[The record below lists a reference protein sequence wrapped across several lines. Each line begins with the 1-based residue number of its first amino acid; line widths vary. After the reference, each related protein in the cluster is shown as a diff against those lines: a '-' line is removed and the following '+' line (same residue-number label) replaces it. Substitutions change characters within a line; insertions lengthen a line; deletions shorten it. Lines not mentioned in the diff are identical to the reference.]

1 MLAELEKKLSYTFQ
15 RKEILEEALTH
26 PSFKAVSKDN
36 FSYQRLEFLGD
47 KVLGLIIGKY
57 LFKHFKGE
65 NEGNISKRHAFLVC
79 GKSLALVAKNID
91 LGKFIKLSQNQE
103 IDGGRESEN
112 ILENTMEALIGAIFL
127 DSGLEQTEI
136 FVLNIFKDLFQTVE
150 TFISQDSKSTL
161 QEWFQKKYK
170 KTPEYIQAEKF
181 GNVFKVSLSIE
192 NQTFEG
198 AGKTIK
204 EAEKNAASKALEVL
218 KK

>member
-1 MLAELEKKLSYTFQ
+1 MTLEQKLGYSFK
-15 RKEILEEALTH
+15 RKELLEEALTH

-79 GKSLALVAKNID
+79 GKTLALVAKNLD
-91 LGKFIKLSQNQE
+91 LGNFIKLSQNQE

-127 DSGLEQTEI
+127 DGGLEETEA

-150 TFISQDSKSTL
+150 TFTSQDSKSTL

-170 KTPEYIQAEKF
+170 KTPEYIPSEKV
-181 GNVFKVSLSIE
+181 GSLFKVSLFIE
-192 NQTFEG
+192 KQTFEG
-198 AGKTIK
+198 EGRTIK
-204 EAEKNAASKALEVL
+204 EAEKNAASKALAVL

>member
-1 MLAELEKKLSYTFQ
+1 MIALEQKLGYSFK
-15 RKEILEEALTH
+15 RKELLEEALTH

-79 GKSLALVAKNID
+79 GKTLALVAKNLD
-91 LGKFIKLSQNQE
+91 LGNFIKLSQNQE

-127 DSGLEQTEI
+127 DGGLEETEA

-150 TFISQDSKSTL
+150 TFTSQDSKSTL

-170 KTPEYIQAEKF
+170 KTPEYIPSEKV
-181 GNVFKVSLSIE
+181 GSLFKVSLFIE

-198 AGKTIK
+198 EGRTIK
-204 EAEKNAASKALEVL
+204 EAEKNAASKALAVL